1 MLVIDASAALEWVFT
16 DEATAESD
24 RLFERV
30 AREGAMVPAIFHAEL
45 ANVLLQAERRKRI
58 SRDYS
63 TERLGVIAALRLTTN
78 LDTIVRA
85 SRETLVLARQEGL
98 TVYDASYLELAM
110 RLAAELASRDQELLA
125 AARRNGVALA
135 L

>member
-58 SRDYS
+58 SRGCFRIRAAGVTQSETIS
-63 TERLGVIAALRLTTN
+63 T
-78 LDTIVRA
+78 
-85 SRETLVLARQEGL
+85 
-98 TVYDASYLELAM
+98 
-110 RLAAELASRDQELLA
+110 
-125 AARRNGVALA
+125 
-135 L
+135 